1 MQFEYFIVVAHMVTN
16 TSFAFFYIQDFE
28 EVCYEGDNRDLWW
41 LPEDKAWIVPLKD
54 GGLLR
59 TPPTKKLKIMNVLAN
74 STILSDTL
82 LYFKYFS
89 LYSSL
94 F

>member
-1 MQFEYFIVVAHMVTN
+1 MVTN
-16 TSFAFFYIQDFE
+16 TSFVFFYIQDFE

-59 TPPTKKLKIMNVLAN
+59 TPPTKKVKDYECVSQLHNFVRHP
-74 STILSDTL
+74 TIL
-82 LYFKYFS
+82 
-89 LYSSL
+89 
-94 F
+94 

>member
-1 MQFEYFIVVAHMVTN
+1 MVTN
-16 TSFAFFYIQDFE
+16 TFFVFFYIQDFE

-59 TPPTKKLKIMNVLAN
+59 TSPTKKVKDYECVSQLLNFVRHP
-74 STILSDTL
+74 TIL
-82 LYFKYFS
+82 
-89 LYSSL
+89 
-94 F
+94 